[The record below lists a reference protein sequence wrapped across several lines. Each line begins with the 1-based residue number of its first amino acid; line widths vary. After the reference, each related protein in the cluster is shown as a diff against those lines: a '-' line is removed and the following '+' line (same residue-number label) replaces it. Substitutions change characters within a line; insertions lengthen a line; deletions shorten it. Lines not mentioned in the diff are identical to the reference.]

1 MQSSLLKDE
10 REIRSLTARASQL
23 KDPSESREAAFKA
36 WRTIRQKQRERAA
49 KGSKSILDFTGE
61 TILLPPGVLGGSY
74 KLALPLVKQSKL
86 TYSTKGG
93 VGKELS
99 DGWVVNFS
107 IGCTFGCRFC
117 YVDAIHKKFSF
128 ERAGSIVYND
138 WGYYFAVPENLGE
151 LIKQTNWEKWKG
163 QEVMLSSTHDPY
175 LPQLNGW
182 ARKILETALPCG
194 VKFCIQTRSPL
205 VEKDLD
211 LIAKYKKQVRLQVSV
226 ATMNERLSR
235 LIEPRVIVPSRRIEV
250 LRRAKLNGLRTGII
264 IAPVFPPTK
273 QRPDVKEDLEAI
285 ADALSDIKPDFIY
298 GESLHVRGIN
308 IAYIEEAIGEKL
320 VLNGFDK
327 EAEQMFNAALLGR
340 GLKGRWWKEY

>member
-1 MQSSLLKDE
+1 MQSSLLQDE
-10 REIRSLTARASQL
+10 RKIRSLTARASQL

-61 TILLPPGVLGGSY
+61 NIMLPPGVLGGTY

-86 TYSTKGG
+86 TYSAKGG

-107 IGCTFGCRFC
+107 IGCTFGCKFC

-138 WGYYFAVPENLGE
+138 WGYYFAVPENLAE
-151 LIKQTNWEKWKG
+151 LIKQTHWEKWQD
-163 QEVMLSSTHDPY
+163 QEIMLSSTHDPY

-182 ARKILETALPCG
+182 AREILETALPHG

-205 VEKDLD
+205 VEKDFD
-211 LIAKYKKQVRLQVSV
+211 LIEQYRKQVRLQVSV
-226 ATMNERLSR
+226 ATLNESLAR
-235 LIEPRVIVPSRRIEV
+235 LIEPRVVSARRRMEI
-250 LRRAKLNGLRTGII
+250 LRKAKIRGLRTGII
-264 IAPVFPPTK
+264 IAPVFPSTK
-273 QRPDVKEDLEAI
+273 QRPDVRLDLERI
-285 ADALSDIKPDFIY
+285 ANVLSEIRPDFIY

-308 IAYIEEAIGEKL
+308 IAYIEEAIGQKL
-320 VLNGFDK
+320 VLNGFERDV
-327 EAEQMFNAALLGR
+327 ERMFHESLSLN
-340 GLKGRWWKEY
+340 GLKGRWWREY

>member
-1 MQSSLLKDE
+1 MESTLLQDE

-23 KDPSESREAAFKA
+23 KDPSEAREAAFKA

-49 KGSKSILDFTGE
+49 KGSKSILDFMGE
-61 TILLPPGVLGGSY
+61 NIPLPPGVLGGTY

-86 TYSTKGG
+86 TDSSKGG

-138 WGYYFAVPENLGE
+138 WGYYFAVPENLSA
-151 LIKQTNWEKWKG
+151 LIQQTNWAKWKG
-163 QEVMLSSTHDPY
+163 QEIMLSSTHDPY

-182 ARKILETALPCG
+182 ARKILETALPQG

-205 VEKDLD
+205 VEKDFD
-211 LIAKYKKQVRLQVSV
+211 LIAQYRRQVRLQVSV
-226 ATMNERLSR
+226 ATLNESLSR
-235 LIEPRVIVPSRRIEV
+235 LIEPRVVNPSRRIEV
-250 LRRAKLNGLRTGII
+250 LERAKKKGLRTGII
-264 IAPVFPPTK
+264 VAPVFPPTS
-273 QRPDVKEDLEAI
+273 QRPDVKGDLDKI
-285 ADALSDIKPDFIY
+285 ASALSKIDPDFIY

-308 IAYIEEAIGEKL
+308 IAYVEKAIGQKL
-320 VLNGFDK
+320 ILNGFDR
-327 EAEQMFNAALLGR
+327 EAEKFFHDSLGKR
-340 GLKGRWWKEY
+340 GLKGRWWREY